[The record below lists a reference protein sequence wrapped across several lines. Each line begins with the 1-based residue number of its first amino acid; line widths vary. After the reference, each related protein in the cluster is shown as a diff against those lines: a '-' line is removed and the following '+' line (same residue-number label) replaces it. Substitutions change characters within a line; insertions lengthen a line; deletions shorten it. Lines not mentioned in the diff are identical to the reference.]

1 MSADV
6 PSAQAWFCSSRWPS
20 GWSCC
25 ASREQ
30 GGVARCRES
39 SGPIAWQGRW
49 RRTRLSILILLS
61 QLTYKIELIY
71 MYSWRSEWRLLWW
84 PTMLDSWPLPAP
96 LSATRFA
103 NIPLVSFQLLSGYM
117 NSAPLT
123 CAPSIGKSI
132 GRVADACPW
141 TLAIAKVAR
150 IRCLFRGVA

>member
-1 MSADV
+1 MSADI

-61 QLTYKIELIY
+61 QLTYKIELICIHGVLNEGCFGDPLCLTADPCQRHY
-71 MYSWRSEWRLLWW
+71 RLRDL
-84 PTMLDSWPLPAP
+84 PTFRLFPSNFCRDTCILPPL
-96 LSATRFA
+96 
-103 NIPLVSFQLLSGYM
+103 M
-117 NSAPLT
+117 